1 MAETAERQRTQK
13 KKRKW
18 WLWLTGL
25 LILVA
30 LLLVGIYS
38 SGIMP
43 GFSSGDPAEKAKA
56 ESALR
61 DVIKAA
67 ETYRSKN
74 DGVYEGMTAAKLKD
88 SVSKVEVVD
97 GMPKAGEVGIT
108 DYNSQKCILVYVGK
122 SGRTYIA
129 TDTDGSIEFNF

>member
-1 MAETAERQRTQK
+1 MAETSEIQRTQK
-13 KKRKW
+13 KKGKW

-25 LILVA
+25 LVLAA
-30 LLLVGIYS
+30 LLLVGIYF
-38 SGIMP
+38 SGIIP
-43 GFSSGDPAEKAKA
+43 GFSSGDPAEEAKA

-67 ETYRSKN
+67 ETYRLKN
-74 DGVYEGMTAAKLKD
+74 DDVYEGMTAAKLKD
-88 SVSKVEVVD
+88 SVSKIEVVD